1 MAKKEK
7 LLDEVKDTDIK
18 VKKKKKK
25 MTRHEKR
32 SLFMKVIAWIMA
44 LTMVLGT
51 IASFLSYFI
60 K

>member
-7 LLDEVKDTDIK
+7 VVKDTDIK
-18 VKKKKKK
+18 VKKKKK

-32 SLFMKVIAWIMA
+32 QMVMKIVGIFMA
-44 LTMVLGT
+44 LVMILGT

-60 K
+60 GA